1 MKCLKCL
8 FFLQVFDGQNGIK
21 LHPGD
26 GFTDSLTP
34 DIALSADSGELN
46 IKFVTDNSRE
56 NVGFSAIYSADCPPL
71 EAGAGAIASSV
82 DTLFGSVVQFTCPIG
97 QVFATG
103 VPEIRTECR
112 LGGQWSQSYIPACQE
127 VYCGP
132 VPQIENG
139 FAVEASNVTYQ
150 GLARFQCYAGFAF
163 PSGNTLESIA
173 CLDNGE
179 WSPLPNCQGEC

>member
-1 MKCLKCL
+1 M
-8 FFLQVFDGQNGIK
+8 
-21 LHPGD
+21 
-26 GFTDSLTP
+26 
-34 DIALSADSGELN
+34 
-46 IKFVTDNSRE
+46 TDNSKE

-71 EAGAGAIASSV
+71 QAGAGAIASSV
-82 DTLFGSVVQFTCPIG
+82 DTLFGSVVQFTCPVG

-112 LGGQWSQSYIPACQE
+112 LGGEWSQSYIPACQE

-132 VPQIENG
+132 VPQIDNG
-139 FAVEASNVTYQ
+139 FAVEASNVTYR

-179 WSPLPNCQGEC
+179 WSPLPNCQGKSGQSQTHV